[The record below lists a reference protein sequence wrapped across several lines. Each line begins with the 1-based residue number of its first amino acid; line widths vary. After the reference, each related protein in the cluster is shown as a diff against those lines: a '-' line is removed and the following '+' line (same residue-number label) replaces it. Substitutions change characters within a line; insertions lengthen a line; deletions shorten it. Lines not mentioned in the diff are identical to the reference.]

1 MQHNFGFTQSEWIPP
16 HDLPDLSDAKVIAFD
31 LETYDPELKR
41 PYHRRGCRCKW
52 LEGVLPHKTRKWLQL
67 GS

>member
-31 LETYDPELKR
+31 LETYDPELKTSG
-41 PYHRRGCRCKW
+41 PGWTKKRGHII
-52 LEGVLPHKTRKWLQL
+52 GVAAL
-67 GS
+67 